1 VSISVK
7 KVPKAA
13 LPFTTGLTCDT
24 SWVHMTT
31 HDGGEST
38 AWHSFSFSV
47 TGRAGKPEAAIRIAR
62 SNQTNTRGAIPTKL
76 RNLDK
81 SPRSEVSFIPNN
93 CTA

>member
-1 VSISVK
+1 MSISVK

-31 HDGGEST
+31 YDGGEST

-47 TGRAGKPEAAIRIAR
+47 TGRAGKPEA
-62 SNQTNTRGAIPTKL
+62 SDKNCTQLSEAIPTKL